1 MSETQTPD
9 ATRIDEIADGLYRIH
24 TPLSVVPGGFS
35 FNQYLLRDDQSLLFH
50 TGQRA
55 LFPQVRDAIASVMPL
70 SELRYIGF
78 SHVESDECGSLNQ
91 FLEAAPNAQPL
102 CGRVAA
108 MTSVSDL
115 ADRPP
120 RVMSDGESLSLGRY
134 SVRWFDAP
142 HVPHGWENGYLMV
155 DGLDALLC
163 GDLFTQPG
171 ADHPPIVES
180 DILGPSEAM
189 RERMDYYAH
198 APETEA
204 ILKRLGSQKPRILA
218 CMHGSAWRGN
228 GAAMLDRLAEALTS
242 AGSES
247 RR

>member
-1 MSETQTPD
+1 MQKPE
-9 ATRIDEIADGLYRIH
+9 ATRIDEIADGLFRIH
-24 TPLSVVPGGFS
+24 TPLAAVPGGFS
-35 FNQYLLRDDQSLLFH
+35 FNQYLLRDQQSLLFH

-91 FLEAAPNAQPL
+91 FLEVAPNAQPL

-120 RVMSDGESLSLGRY
+120 KVMADGEILPLGRY
-134 SVRWFDAP
+134 SARWIDAP
-142 HVPHGWENGYLMV
+142 HVPHGWENGYLMIE
-155 DGLDALLC
+155 GLGALLC
-163 GDLFTQPG
+163 GDLFTQGG

-180 DILGPSEAM
+180 DILAPSEAM
-189 RERMDYYAH
+189 RGRMDYYSH
-198 APETEA
+198 APETGA
-204 ILKRLGSQKPRILA
+204 VLKKLGSFKPRILA
-218 CMHGSAWRGN
+218 CMHGSAWRGD
-228 GAAMLDRLAEALTS
+228 GAAMLDRLAEALS
-242 AGSES
+242 PAQP
-247 RR
+247 

>member
-1 MSETQTPD
+1 MQKPE
-9 ATRIDEIADGLYRIH
+9 ATRIDEIADGLFRIH
-24 TPLSVVPGGFS
+24 TPLAAVPGGFS
-35 FNQYLLRDDQSLLFH
+35 FNQYLLRDQQSLLFH

-91 FLEAAPNAQPL
+91 FLEVAPNAQPL

-120 RVMSDGESLSLGRY
+120 KVMADGEILPLGRY
-134 SVRWFDAP
+134 SARWIDAP
-142 HVPHGWENGYLMV
+142 HVPHGWENGYLMIE
-155 DGLDALLC
+155 GLGALLC
-163 GDLFTQPG
+163 GDLFTQGG

-180 DILGPSEAM
+180 DILASSEAM
-189 RERMDYYAH
+189 RGRMDYYSH
-198 APETEA
+198 APETGA
-204 ILKRLGSQKPRILA
+204 VLKKLGSFKPRILA
-218 CMHGSAWRGN
+218 CMHGSAWRGD
-228 GAAMLDRLAEALTS
+228 GAAMLDRLAEALS
-242 AGSES
+242 PAHP
-247 RR
+247 